1 VRLSNAIDIRQEY
14 GMETAQSAVV
24 QAGACLTAIAQEGDS
39 VARHR
44 DGDFVLILQ
53 GHLTRDQLTDIG
65 QRLIA
70 RGLSES
76 PALPPSTVLQL
87 KIAVAEAPFQANEAT
102 LLLQSLGAVLGELAG
117 RSGTALRFVNAAETR
132 NAPLASS

>member
-1 VRLSNAIDIRQEY
+1 
-14 GMETAQSAVV
+14 
-24 QAGACLTAIAQEGDS
+24 
-39 VARHR
+39 
-44 DGDFVLILQ
+44 VLILQ
-53 GHLTRDQLTDIG
+53 GHLTRDALTDIG

-76 PALPPSTVLQL
+76 PALPPNTVLQL
-87 KIAVAEAPFQANEAT
+87 KIAVAEAPFQVNEAT
-102 LLLQSLGAVLGELAG
+102 LLLQSLGTVLGELAG